1 MILSYIK
8 LENIRSYA
16 EQEITFSRGTT
27 LFGGDIGSGKSSILM
42 GIEFALFGLGSQ
54 KGGGLLSKRKDRGSV
69 TLDFEVDGRLYQVT
83 RGLIRRNGAVSQD
96 SKRSHLWEDGV
107 EEALS
112 PTDLKQRI
120 LKILGFNEPS
130 NPRAESRIFRY
141 AVFTPQEEIKHILN
155 DPRDRL
161 ETIRKAFR
169 IEDYRDATENAG
181 RVAALLKARTHVLK
195 ERFKN
200 LEELG
205 ERLDGIIKDIRRT
218 DASISSEKEKIEE
231 AEGQKRSLVLEQ
243 QGLKERENEAANLK
257 LKRREIEGEIRLHSG
272 NARTLQAKIQK
283 SDEIIAKIQPEI
295 ARLESKRPPTSMTMD
310 QLNYAI
316 DRRSE
321 LKAEERGTAS
331 LIGTTSARIAD
342 LERRLGTQ
350 RDRDADELR
359 KAISEATSQIEESA
373 RRLRTIDSRINE
385 LKEAEGMFK
394 GQVMAGQDELDS
406 IAGLGARCHTCK
418 SEITAEHKDRLESGI
433 RSRIREAQNSIAGIT
448 QELGGNRSEK
458 ARLEGET
465 SQDRDSINAM
475 ERTIPDLKELPK
487 KRAELQGLR
496 LQQDRIQSQY
506 AAISGEFAD
515 LPASITD
522 GELSLLRS
530 GLQDYQNA
538 QNSLKY
544 LRDNLERACGE
555 RETAEQERESAH
567 KRMQE
572 RESDMEATDEQ
583 LKSFEGIASKM
594 AEIDRKIDDLAGSIS
609 SGSGDI
615 RALEERKSADEGRK
629 REHSAQIVEA
639 NRWKREHERISGHQ
653 RWIEDYFIPATRQI
667 ERQVMLSIQQQ
678 FNDTYRRWYSIMIE
692 DPSKETRIDEN
703 FTPIVEQDGF
713 EQDIGFLSG
722 GEKTGIALAYRL
734 TLNALMRRETES
746 MKSNLLI
753 LDEPTDGFSDSQLHK
768 MKEVLDEMR
777 SEQTILVSHDRE
789 LETFADSVFDVSKE
803 SGESRVVPHK

>member
-1 MILSYIK
+1 MILNYIK
-8 LENIRSYA
+8 LENIRSYV
-16 EQEITFSRGTT
+16 EQEITLPRGTT
-27 LFGGDIGSGKSSILM
+27 LFGGDIGSGKSTILM

-54 KGGGLLSKRKDRGSV
+54 KGSGLLSKRKDHGSV
-69 TLDFEVDGRLYQVT
+69 TLDFEVEGRLYQVT

-120 LKILGFNEPS
+120 LKILGFNEPP

-141 AVFTPQEEIKHILN
+141 AVFTPQEEIKHILS

-195 ERFKN
+195 ERFRN

-205 ERLDGIIKDIRRT
+205 ERLDDIIKDIRRT
-218 DASISSEKEKIEE
+218 DASISSKKEKIEE

-243 QGLKERENEAANLK
+243 QGLKEQENEAANLK
-257 LKRREIEGEIRLHSG
+257 LKRVKLEGEIRLHSG

-283 SDEIIAKIQPEI
+283 SDESIAEIQTEI
-295 ARLESKRPPTSMTMD
+295 ARLESKRPPTGMTMD

-316 DRRSE
+316 GRRSE
-321 LKAEERGTAS
+321 LKAEERSTAS
-331 LIGTTSARIAD
+331 LIGTTSVRIAD

-350 RDRDADELR
+350 RDQDADELR

-373 RRLRTIDSRINE
+373 RGLRAIDSRISE

-394 GQVMAGQDELDS
+394 GQIMTGQSELDS

-418 SEITAEHKDRLESGI
+418 NEITAEHKDRLESGI
-433 RSRIREAQNSIAGIT
+433 RSRIREAQNSITGIM
-448 QELGGNRSEK
+448 QELKENRFEK

-465 SQDRDSINAM
+465 SQDRGSINAM
-475 ERTIPDLKELPK
+475 ERTIPDLEELPK
-487 KRAELQGLR
+487 KRTELQDLR
-496 LQQDRIQSQY
+496 LQQDKIQNRY
-506 AAISGEFAD
+506 AAISEEFPD

-522 GELSLLRS
+522 GELSSLRS
-530 GLQDYQNA
+530 GLQDYQSA

-544 LRDNLERACGE
+544 LRDNLERTCGD

-572 RESDMEATDEQ
+572 YESDMEATDEQ
-583 LKSFEGIASKM
+583 LKSFEGIAGKM
-594 AEIDRKIDDLAGSIS
+594 AGLDREIEVLARSIS
-609 SGSGDI
+609 RSNEDI
-615 RALEERKSADEGRK
+615 RALEERKSAGEEKR
-629 REHSAQIVEA
+629 REHDAQIDEA
-639 NRWKREHERISGHQ
+639 KRWRSVHERISGHQ

-703 FTPIVEQDGF
+703 FAPIVEQDGF
-713 EQDIGFLSG
+713 EQEIGFLSG

-734 TLNALMRRETES
+734 TLNTLMRSETES

-753 LDEPTDGFSDSQLHK
+753 LDEPTDGFSDGQLHK

-803 SGESRVVPHK
+803 SGESRAVPHR